1 MAKKTVLKQ
10 ALKYAPLK
18 TEFARDVAQDDT
30 IKRFDPREENERM
43 ADKPSDFIDV
53 DAYEQPQEG

>member
-30 IKRFDPREENERM
+30 IKHFDPRDAEVSM

-53 DAYEQPQEG
+53 EATEHQEG